1 MEKEATLLVINPA
14 QNRVFSVF
22 LYVFM
27 FVPLNE
33 GSIELREMDVMIWQK
48 MGSCAASGFMSPLKL
63 MCKPNLFCSFFHSAL
78 FVRYVKPQLR
88 QKQQL
93 SFSALHRCVSEVH
106 LLFTREE

>member
-33 GSIELREMDVMIWQK
+33 GSIELR
-48 MGSCAASGFMSPLKL
+48 
-63 MCKPNLFCSFFHSAL
+63 
-78 FVRYVKPQLR
+78 
-88 QKQQL
+88 
-93 SFSALHRCVSEVH
+93 
-106 LLFTREE
+106 